1 MVLRKVGYGVFVGN
15 KEEDNKNDKDEE
27 SKVSCAKA
35 RHRESG
41 SVVAMQNRET
51 STVHVRMSS
60 GRKEAKRI
68 SGAMA
73 GGWSQVRCM

>member
-1 MVLRKVGYGVFVGN
+1 MILRKVGYGVFVGN
-15 KEEDNKNDKDEE
+15 KEKDNKNDKDEE

-51 STVHVRMSS
+51 STVH
-60 GRKEAKRI
+60 
-68 SGAMA
+68 
-73 GGWSQVRCM
+73 C

>member
-1 MVLRKVGYGVFVGN
+1 MCRVVHVSSQSCCAACGCAIMVLRKVGYGVFVGN

-51 STVHVRMSS
+51 STVHCWM
-60 GRKEAKRI
+60 
-68 SGAMA
+68 
-73 GGWSQVRCM
+73 